1 MWAKADRAMLE
12 SAAVV
17 GWSVVGVL
25 MVLCALTRARKA
37 ILDAH
42 TARLRDRGE
51 YRYTAVHS

>member
-1 MWAKADRAMLE
+1 MLG

-25 MVLCALTRARKA
+25 LALWLLSRVRETVLR
-37 ILDAH
+37 AH

-51 YRYTAVHS
+51 YRYTVVHC